1 MEIRADRGERRFQIL
16 ERLLRLRPDVT
27 GDPAL
32 AVDPELSGDVD
43 DARRPCDLDHM
54 GVTGRLS
61 QCLRIDESGLGHAIL
76 LDQAFTDA
84 EYSKH
89 TAACA
94 GIGAAYPR
102 LTGHGASPSLPF
114 ALGAFKWLA
123 NSSRRTFSSASTR

>member
-1 MEIRADRGERRFQIL
+1 MVLGYASKANDEVNFAFCQQNTIPVLRRCTGGGTVL
-16 ERLLRLRPDVT
+16 EGPGCLNYSVI
-27 GDPAL
+27 
-32 AVDPELSGDVD
+32 
-43 DARRPCDLDHM
+43 
-54 GVTGRLS
+54 
-61 QCLRIDESGLGHAIL
+61 LRIDESGLGHAIL